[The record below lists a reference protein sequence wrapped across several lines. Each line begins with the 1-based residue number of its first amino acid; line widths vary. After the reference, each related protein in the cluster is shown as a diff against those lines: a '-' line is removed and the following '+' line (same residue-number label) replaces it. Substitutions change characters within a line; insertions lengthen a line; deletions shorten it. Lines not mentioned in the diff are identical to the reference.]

1 MNLDQALTQAH
12 IAQRAWASASVAQ
25 RLRPVRALRHRL
37 VSDCDRL
44 LSLLSEELGKTLL
57 ESLGGDL
64 LTTADALAW
73 LERRAAGLLAPRAV
87 SSSDRPLSLWG
98 QRDTV
103 HRRPRGLVGII
114 GTWNYPLFLNA
125 VQICHA
131 LVAGNAVIWKPSEV
145 APRFA
150 EVFTALMGEVGWP
163 AHLFQAM
170 PATREGGAQLADAAV
185 DHIVFTGSAAVGR
198 KLAAHLGARLIPST
212 LELSGCDAMLL
223 LEDADIDLAARATA
237 FGVSINRGQTC
248 IAVRR
253 VLLPRAQMEAFREAL
268 LRHLPSRPMPLQ
280 IPAQEEQAKRLVD
293 DALAQGGTLLTP
305 PGGGPIVLGGVRPQM
320 ALCREAAF
328 APIVGLMPYDD
339 LAEALRD
346 EALCPL
352 ALSFSI
358 FTAQPARAEAIAVTL
373 RAGSVCVND
382 VIAPTAHPATPFGGR
397 GESGWGVTQGAEG
410 LLEMTVP
417 QVVSVRS
424 GRFRPHYEQT
434 PHQEPLLRGLLA
446 ANHAPTLGARLAGWW
461 QLLRAAMKGG

>member
-1 MNLDQALTQAH
+1 MDWEPAVAQARQ
-12 IAQRAWASASVAQ
+12 AQRAWAPTTVVQ
-25 RLRPVRALRHRL
+25 RLKPVRALRHRL

-44 LSLLSEELGKTLL
+44 LAVLSDELHKTTL
-57 ESLGGDL
+57 ESLGGDV

-73 LERRAAGLLAPRAV
+73 LERRAARLLAPRSV
-87 SSSDRPLSLWG
+87 PSGDRPLSLWG
-98 QRDTV
+98 QSDTV
-103 HRRPRGLVGII
+103 HRRPRGVVGII

-125 VQICHA
+125 VQICQA

-150 EVFTALMGEVGWP
+150 ELFASLMREVGWP
-163 AHLFQAM
+163 EHLFQTM
-170 PATREGGAQLADAAV
+170 PATRDGGAQLADAAI
-185 DHIVFTGSAAVGR
+185 DHVVFTGSANVGR

-223 LEDADIDLAARATA
+223 LDDADVELAAKAAA

-253 VLLPRAQMEAFREAL
+253 VLVPRNQVEAFAQAL
-268 LRHLPSRPMPLQ
+268 LRHLPTQPHRLQ
-280 IPAQEEQAKRLVD
+280 LPAQEEQAKRLVD
-293 DALAQGGTLLTP
+293 DAVAQGARLLTAP
-305 PGGGPIVLGGVRPQM
+305 GGPIVLGEVRPTM

-328 APIVGLMPYDD
+328 APIVGLLPYDD
-339 LAEALRD
+339 LATALKD

-358 FTAQPARAEAIAVTL
+358 FTANPARASSIAATL
-373 RAGSVCVND
+373 RAGSVCIND

-434 PHQEPLLRGLLA
+434 PNQEPLLRGLLA
-446 ANHAPTLGARLAGWW
+446 ANHAPTLAARLAGWW